1 MEHITSN
8 GLTVYYDPEER
19 EAAEMIQKACQRS
32 TQTINTSRGLESPED
47 CRVYV
52 LTTWPRCVFQGAP
65 LQTQILL
72 GITMPF
78 WYSEFKKRW
87 EYAGGWAQ
95 RYGGRQ
101 VVGIKTP
108 RLIEITPESIGGS
121 IFIKEEDLGDKVLSV
136 VCHELTH
143 AFSSH
148 LKLPTWL
155 HEGLAM
161 VTSDRGLEQQTV
173 RSDTLLLLK
182 ETNQK
187 VKSSDK
193 INLKA
198 QTREEVVLIYVRG
211 YWLTRYLWQSSPDL
225 LLSLLKQR
233 SVPDTVEKIIAEEY
247 SIEPEKFWPEI
258 EKRVVSHFEAELIE
272 AIPDS

>member
-1 MEHITSN
+1 M
-8 GLTVYYDPEER
+8 V
-19 EAAEMIQKACQRS
+19 A
-32 TQTINTSRGLESPED
+32 
-47 CRVYV
+47 
-52 LTTWPRCVFQGAP
+52 
-65 LQTQILL
+65 
-72 GITMPF
+72 
-78 WYSEFKKRW
+78 EFKKRW
-87 EYAGGWAQ
+87 QYAGGWAQ
-95 RYGGRQ
+95 RYGERQ

-233 SVPDTVEKIIAEEY
+233 RVPDAVEKRIAEEY
-247 SIEPEKFWPEI
+247 SIEPEKFWAEM

-272 AIPDS
+272 AIPDRYAKREAPNANIHR

>member
-1 MEHITSN
+1 
-8 GLTVYYDPEER
+8 
-19 EAAEMIQKACQRS
+19 
-32 TQTINTSRGLESPED
+32 
-47 CRVYV
+47 
-52 LTTWPRCVFQGAP
+52 
-65 LQTQILL
+65 
-72 GITMPF
+72 
-78 WYSEFKKRW
+78 
-87 EYAGGWAQ
+87 
-95 RYGGRQ
+95 
-101 VVGIKTP
+101 
-108 RLIEITPESIGGS
+108 LIEITPESIGES

-233 SVPDTVEKIIAEEY
+233 SVPVAVEKIIAEEY
-247 SIEPEKFWPEI
+247 SIEPEKFWPEM

-272 AIPDS
+272 AIPDRYAKREAPNANIHR